1 MGISK
6 LLSDFTKGFIIVLSL
21 FNSGDCFSQKQ
32 GNIWYFGGS
41 GIHPDSLCTGL
52 DFNSG
57 NPVLL
62 KNGAMLS
69 PDGSA
74 SICNSGGELLFYS
87 NGAQVYDRTHQ
98 IMQNGDKLGGDI
110 YTQQSVLIVPF
121 VKDTNKYYIFTNDRS
136 SPPDKA
142 ATGLHYSI
150 VDMQLNNGNGSV
162 LNPKAVSLLYYNS
175 THLTGCKHYN
185 GKDFWVITSTED
197 SCQLIAFQITEVG
210 IKAPIISYLNLS
222 IPPPYNIEISPKG
235 NKIALKAMGID
246 GSYYRYIID
255 FNTRTGQFSNPF
267 PVFLEQGGG
276 TFNSGCSFSPNGDLF
291 YDIEYDP
298 NNRKYLLHQYDLK
311 APNIISSR
319 VLINDF
325 GVYFTLDMQIGPD
338 NKIYIGSAFTP
349 YLDQIAKP
357 NELGL
362 NCLFQKKYIFL
373 GENKESPLLPNETL
387 FVSGFTNLIS
397 TSKNQLFDLSFNHDS
412 NIFTFKAPDSKK
424 YKCMLYSLQGQLL
437 LNNEVEDNSQF
448 KAFNIPTGLTI
459 YSIISDLK
467 VIQTGKVLIY

>member
-6 LLSDFTKGFIIVLSL
+6 LLSDFTIGLIMVLSL
-21 FNSGDCFSQKQ
+21 FNSGECFSQKQ

-41 GIHPDSLCTGL
+41 ASNPDSLCTGL

-74 SICNSGGELLFYS
+74 SYCNSGGELLFYS
-87 NGAQVYDRTHQ
+87 NGAQVYDRTHHV
-98 IMQNGDKLGGDI
+98 MQNGDKLGGDI

-121 VKDTNKYYIFTNDRS
+121 AKDTNKYYIFTNDRS
-136 SPPDKA
+136 SPPDIA

-150 VDMQLNNGNGSV
+150 IDMQLNNGNGSV
-162 LNPKAVSLLYYNS
+162 LNPKAVSLLKENS
-175 THLTGCKHYN
+175 THLTGCKHDN

-197 SCQLIAFQITEVG
+197 SCQLIAFQITDVG
-210 IKAPIISYLNLS
+210 IKAPIISYLNLRS
-222 IPPPYNIEISPKG
+222 PPPMNIEISPKG
-235 NKIALKAMGID
+235 NKVALKAKGIN

-255 FNTRTGQFSNPF
+255 FNSSTGQFSNPF
-267 PVFLEQGGG
+267 PVFMELGGG
-276 TFNSGCSFSPNGDLF
+276 WYNSGCSFSPNGDLF
-291 YDIEYDP
+291 YDIEVDP
-298 NNRKYLLHQYDLK
+298 NNRKYLLHQYELK

-319 VLINDF
+319 VLITDF
-325 GVYFTLDMQIGPD
+325 GFNFSFDMQIGPD

-357 NELGL
+357 NEPGL
-362 NCLFQKKYIFL
+362 NCLFQKKFIFL
-373 GENKESPLLPNETL
+373 GDKKESLFLPNETL
-387 FVSGFTNLIS
+387 FFSSFTNLIS
-397 TSKNQLFDLSFNHDS
+397 TSKKQLFDFSFNHDS
-412 NIFTFKAPDSKK
+412 DNFTFKAPDSRK

-437 LNNEVEDNSQF
+437 LNKEVEDNSQF
-448 KAFNIPTGLTI
+448 NAFNIPTGLII
-459 YSIISDLK
+459 YSIVSGLN